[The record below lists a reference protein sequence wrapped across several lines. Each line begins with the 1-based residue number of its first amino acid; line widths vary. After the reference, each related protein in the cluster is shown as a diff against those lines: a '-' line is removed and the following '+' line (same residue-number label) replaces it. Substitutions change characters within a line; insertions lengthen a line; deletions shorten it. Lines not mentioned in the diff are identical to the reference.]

1 MRYRPTPPHAVHA
14 FKALRGW
21 GGVALLGAW
30 LVGCASAPPPS
41 SARQAPRAEL
51 ADGEAESPAAAGYPD
66 DMSRR
71 QAAPGYPEKGGA
83 HDALDGPRYSSPP
96 PRRQVD
102 PVTLLEWEEWLDDEL
117 TALSE
122 SESRQGPLDC
132 TNACRALEGLTRA
145 KQRICELS
153 GERDLEGRCA
163 RATLRVKRAE
173 ERVRAACQCSKP

>member
-1 MRYRPTPPHAVHA
+1 MHA
-14 FKALRGW
+14 FNALRSWCGA
-21 GGVALLGAW
+21 ALLSAL
-30 LVGCASAPPPS
+30 LVSCASAPPRPS
-41 SARQAPRAEL
+41 GTQSAPQAES
-51 ADGEAESPAAAGYPD
+51 ADAEAESPAAAGYPAD
-66 DMSRR
+66 LSQR
-71 QAAPGYPEKGGA
+71 QPAPGYSEKGGA
-83 HDALDGPRYSSPP
+83 ARNTLDGPRYSSPP

-102 PVTLLEWEEWLDDEL
+102 PVTLLEWEEWLEDEL

-122 SESRQGPLDC
+122 SEGRQGPLDC

-163 RATLRVKRAE
+163 RAAERVKRAE